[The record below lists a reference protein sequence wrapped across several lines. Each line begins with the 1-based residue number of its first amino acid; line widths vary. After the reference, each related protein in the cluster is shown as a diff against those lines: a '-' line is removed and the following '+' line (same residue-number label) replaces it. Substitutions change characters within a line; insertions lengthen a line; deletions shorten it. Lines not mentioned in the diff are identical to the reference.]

1 MEHTLFHRYLE
12 ELCRKHGAA
21 LKIQPIH
28 DRNRPHQEVVAEI
41 LYVNTAKI
49 PADSYR
55 KYVSYYVLQYLMP
68 RLRLETERLILRRF
82 HIEDAEDCF
91 AFLSD
96 ADGAYMDCCQP
107 FSAMDEA
114 FRERIQLF
122 VDRPGQYAIEL
133 KETGTVIG
141 TVNVFED
148 SSRAVDAMEI
158 GYAVRPDFQ
167 RRGYAYEALTAI
179 LHLFQQELML
189 DMVTAGILPE
199 NTASH
204 GLLKKLGFRSEGI
217 RHKAVWHDGLD
228 KPVDLQYYYRD
239 RECICLDT
247 QH

>member
-1 MEHTLFHRYLE
+1 MEHTHFHRYLE

-21 LKIQPIH
+21 LKIQPVH
-28 DRNRPHQEVVAEI
+28 DSNRPYQEVVAEI

-49 PADSYR
+49 PPENYR

-68 RLRLETERLILRRF
+68 RLRLETPRLILRRF
-82 HIEDAEDCF
+82 RLEDAQACF

-96 ADGAYMDCCQP
+96 QEGAYMDCCQP
-107 FSAMDEA
+107 FTAMDEA
-114 FRERIQLF
+114 FRERMQLF
-122 VDRPGQYAIEL
+122 VNRPGQYAIEL

-158 GYAVRPDFQ
+158 GYAISPEFH
-167 RRGYAYEALTAI
+167 RRGYAYEALAAI
-179 LHLFQQELML
+179 LHLFQQGLML
-189 DMVTAGILPE
+189 DMVTAGIIPE

-217 RHKAVWHDGLD
+217 RHKAVWHEGLD

-239 RECICLDT
+239 RECIGSET